1 MTAYA
6 PGAWETFA
14 AANAGAAA
22 ALAGLLFVGVTIN
35 VEVIVASRR
44 LTGRALEA
52 FVLLTS
58 VLVVSVLLLVPEIS
72 ATGLGIALLVAGVAF
87 WAVVS
92 ALHAR
97 SLPAFGG
104 ETDVHAPPGSSA
116 MRIIAGQA
124 ATVPTIVA
132 GVTLLTESGG
142 GLYWIVGGVLF
153 AYLAALTNA
162 WVLLIEIRR

>member
-1 MTAYA
+1 MTGYA

-35 VEVIVASRR
+35 VETIVASRR

-58 VLVVSVLLLVPEIS
+58 VLIVSVLVLIPKIS
-72 ATGLGIALLVAGVAF
+72 ATGLGIALAIAGVSI
-87 WAVVS
+87 WAIVTRLHVR
-92 ALHAR
+92 ALPR
-97 SLPAFGG
+97 FGG
-104 ETDVHAPPGSSA
+104 ETDTYAPPGSSLA
-116 MRIIAGQA
+116 RIAAGQA

-132 GVTLLTESGG
+132 AVTLLAESGG
-142 GLYWIVGGVLF
+142 GLYWLVGAVVF
-153 AYLAALTNA
+153 AYTAALANA